1 MARMGL
7 QFGLETNASN
17 ERVSKTCLR
26 KFRWLFEIDGISA
39 SGVQSLPP
47 SQAARPSISFS
58 ESEAKHLNENYFYPA
73 KPDWKPITLVLFDLV
88 KNNSSNGRFHPV
100 FEWMRKIY
108 DPKSDARWRPAADG
122 FITDGAN
129 TEARLKMLDGCGNV
143 IETWF
148 FENAW
153 PQAIDFGTLDMA
165 NNEVVTCDIT
175 LRYARAYIEN

>member
-7 QFGLETNASN
+7 QFGLETNLSDPSS
-17 ERVSKTCLR
+17 VSKTCLR

-39 SGVQSLPP
+39 SGIQSLPP
-47 SQAARPSISFS
+47 SQAARPSVSFS
-58 ESEAKHLNENYFYPA
+58 ESEVRHLNENYYYPA
-73 KPDWKPITLVLFDLV
+73 KPDWKPVNLILFDIV
-88 KNNSSNGRFHPV
+88 KSNSAGGRLHPV
-100 FEWMRKIY
+100 FEWMKKIY
-108 DPKSDARWRPAADG
+108 DPKADARWQPAADG
-122 FITDGAN
+122 FITGF
-129 TEARLKMLDGCGNV
+129 TREARLKMLDGCGNV

-165 NNEVVTCDIT
+165 NNEIVTCDIT